1 MDPAA
6 RELGVLGA
14 VQASLPTP
22 WHGALNNMWFGCLA
36 CAKACSGKRKVIS
49 LFSGV
54 LGLDLGLSERR
65 AQFPCLLDVPA
76 ASRLCEPIA
85 FVWVLR
91 TKFVFDG
98 REVESD
104 DYCTT
109 VIDCRQKD
117 GFFDP
122 APVFRDVAVF
132 TPSSEITGAA
142 EGVVG
147 GFPCQAVGISF
158 STALRG
164 NIKSRGRSRHGGQQD
179 QFG

>member
-22 WHGALNNMWFGCLA
+22 WHGALNNMLFGCLA

-91 TKFVFDG
+91 TN
-98 REVESD
+98 

-132 TPSSEITGAA
+132 TPSSEIAGAA